1 MNPNFWFA
9 FFALDRSCVFFFLFR
24 SFLSFF
30 SLCSPHTRLHIS
42 TLALP
47 LLSPTSLCIYFIMA
61 TKKPN
66 ILYIMADQMAAP
78 LLSIHDKNSPI
89 KTPNLDRLAEA
100 GVVFDSAYCNAPL
113 CAPSRFVMVSGQLPS
128 KIGAYDNA
136 ADLPADTPTYAHY
149 LRREGY
155 HTALAGKM
163 HFCGPDQLHGYE
175 QRLTSDI
182 YPGDYGW
189 SVNWDEPEI
198 RADWYHNMSSVMEA
212 GPVVRTNQL
221 DFDEE
226 VIYKST
232 QYLYD
237 HVRQRNEQPFCLTV
251 SMTHPHDPY
260 AMTKEFWDLYNDV
273 EIPLPKNGAIPHDQ
287 QDAHSQRVLKCID
300 LFNKEMPDDRIRA
313 ARRAYYAACT
323 YVDTNIGKLLKV
335 LDNTGLADDT
345 IIVFTGDH
353 GDMLGERGLW
363 YKMTWFENSARVP
376 FLVHAP
382 KHFAPKRVSENVST
396 MDLLPTFAELAG
408 AKLISEL
415 PLDGVSLVPYLT
427 GGEGLR
433 TDTVYGEYMGE
444 GTQAPL
450 MMIRRGRWK
459 FITSAIDPPMLFDLV
474 NDPEEQ
480 VNLAA
485 GLSVKPTAIPGKSGL
500 SSVNLPTPN
509 DTPRASPIP
518 QRASATD
525 YPFPSPTPPRTPS
538 PAKLPP
544 ALPNTTDPAKI
555 LAFFIEETNDRW
567 DLEKIRQD
575 VLRSQRR
582 RRLVYSAL
590 IQGTPSIWD
599 YEPRVDPSTQYVRN
613 QGKGALDDVELISRW
628 PRVLQQAANANG
640 VPT

>member
-1 MNPNFWFA
+1 MS
-9 FFALDRSCVFFFLFR
+9 DE
-24 SFLSFF
+24 
-30 SLCSPHTRLHIS
+30 
-42 TLALP
+42 
-47 LLSPTSLCIYFIMA
+47 
-61 TKKPN
+61 KPN

-78 LLSIHDKNSPI
+78 LLQFHDKSSPI
-89 KTPNLDRLAEA
+89 KTPNLNRLAEE

-113 CAPSRFVMVSGQLPS
+113 CAPSRFVMVTGQLPS

-136 ADLPADTPTYAHY
+136 SDLPADTPTYAHY

-189 SVNWDEPEI
+189 SVNWDEPDI
-198 RADWYHNMSSVMEA
+198 RPDWYHNMSSVMEA

-226 VIYKST
+226 VMYKST
-232 QYLYD
+232 QYLYN
-237 HVRQRNEQPFCLTV
+237 HVRQRNDQPFALTV

-260 AMTKEFWDLYNDV
+260 AMTKDFWDLYENV
-273 EIPLPKNGAIPHDQ
+273 EIPLPKNGSIPHDQ
-287 QDAHSQRVLKCID
+287 QDPHSQRVLKCID
-300 LFNKEMPDDRIRA
+300 LFNKDLPDERIRA

-323 YVDTNIGKLLKV
+323 YVDTNVGKLLNV
-335 LDNTGLADDT
+335 LENCGLRDNT

-376 FLVHAP
+376 MIFHAP
-382 KHFAPKRVSENVST
+382 KRFSPKRIPQNVST
-396 MDLLPTFAELAG
+396 MDLLPTFADLVG
-408 AKLISEL
+408 APIIKEL
-415 PLDGVSLVPYLT
+415 PLDGVSLLPYLT

-433 TDTVYGEYMGE
+433 TDTVLGEYMAE
-444 GTQAPL
+444 GTQSPVV
-450 MMIRRGRWK
+450 MIRRGRYK
-459 FITSAIDPPMLFDLV
+459 FIASLIDPPMLFDV
-474 NDPEEQ
+474 EADPEEK

-485 GLSVKPTAIPGKSGL
+485 GLAAKPVAAAPTKPITNTPLGVPAA
-500 SSVNLPTPN
+500 LPTPA
-509 DTPRASPIP
+509 DSPHASPVP
-518 QRASATD
+518 QRVVPAA
-525 YPFPSPTPPRTPS
+525 YPFPTPPRTPS
-538 PAKLPP
+538 PAS
-544 ALPNTTDPAKI
+544 ALPATTEPAKL
-555 LAFFIEETNDRW
+555 LAYFTEEVQARW
-567 DLEKIRQD
+567 DLVAIQAD

-590 IQGTPSIWD
+590 LQGTPSLWD

-613 QGKGALDDVELISRW
+613 QGQGALDDVELISRW
-628 PRVLQQAANANG
+628 PRVLQQAATAQG
-640 VPT
+640 MKV

>member
-1 MNPNFWFA
+1 
-9 FFALDRSCVFFFLFR
+9 
-24 SFLSFF
+24 
-30 SLCSPHTRLHIS
+30 
-42 TLALP
+42 
-47 LLSPTSLCIYFIMA
+47 MA

-78 LLSIHDKNSPI
+78 LLSLHDKDSPI
-89 KTPNLDRLAEA
+89 KTPNLDRLGSE

-189 SVNWDEPEI
+189 SVNWDEPADIPTRQEI
-198 RADWYHNMSSVMEA
+198 RLDYYHNMSSVLEA

-237 HVRQRNEQPFCLTV
+237 HVRHRTEQPFCLTV

-260 AMTKEFWDLYNDV
+260 AMTKEFWDLYEDV
-273 EIPLPKNGAIPHDQ
+273 DIPLPTNGAIPHDQ

-300 LFNKEMPDDRIRA
+300 LFGKEISDERIRA

-335 LDNTGLADDT
+335 LKDTGLDEDT

-376 FLVHAP
+376 MVFHAP
-382 KHFAPKRVSENVST
+382 KRFAAKRVSENVST
-396 MDLLPTFAELAG
+396 MDLLPTFAGLVG
-408 AKLISEL
+408 APIVPGL

-427 GGEGLR
+427 GEDGPR

-450 MMIRRGRWK
+450 VMIRRGRWK
-459 FITSAIDPPMLFDLV
+459 FIYSTIDPPMLYDLV
-474 NDPEEQ
+474 NDPEEKT
-480 VNLAA
+480 NLVA
-485 GLSVKPTAIPGKSGL
+485 GLPIPATPKAAPVKFANPLSVPAS
-500 SSVNLPTPN
+500 LPTPI
-509 DTPRASPIP
+509 DTPRVSPIP
-518 QRASATD
+518 QRAIDASAQ
-525 YPFPSPTPPRTPS
+525 YPFPSPTPPRSPS
-538 PAKLPP
+538 PATFH
-544 ALPNTTDPAKI
+544 ALPNTTDPAEL
-555 LAFFIEETNDRW
+555 LAYFVEETHKRW
-567 DLEKIRQD
+567 DLEAIRQD

-590 IQGTPSIWD
+590 IQGTPALWD

-613 QGKGALDDVELISRW
+613 RGKGVLDDVEMISRW
-628 PRVLQQAANANG
+628 PRVLQQAATANG
-640 VPT
+640 ISP

>member
-1 MNPNFWFA
+1 
-9 FFALDRSCVFFFLFR
+9 
-24 SFLSFF
+24 
-30 SLCSPHTRLHIS
+30 
-42 TLALP
+42 
-47 LLSPTSLCIYFIMA
+47 
-61 TKKPN
+61 
-66 ILYIMADQMAAP
+66 
-78 LLSIHDKNSPI
+78 
-89 KTPNLDRLAEA
+89 
-100 GVVFDSAYCNAPL
+100 
-113 CAPSRFVMVSGQLPS
+113 
-128 KIGAYDNA
+128 
-136 ADLPADTPTYAHY
+136 
-149 LRREGY
+149 
-155 HTALAGKM
+155 
-163 HFCGPDQLHGYE
+163 
-175 QRLTSDI
+175 
-182 YPGDYGW
+182 
-189 SVNWDEPEI
+189 
-198 RADWYHNMSSVMEA
+198 MEA

-226 VIYKST
+226 VIYKSQ

-273 EIPLPKNGAIPHDQ
+273 DIPLPKNPAIPHDQ
-287 QDAHSQRVLKCID
+287 QDPHSQRVLKCID

-313 ARRAYYAACT
+313 ARQAYYAACT

-382 KHFAPKRVSENVST
+382 KHFTPKRVSENVST
-396 MDLLPTFAELAG
+396 MDLLPTFADIAG
-408 AKLISEL
+408 AKLIPGL
-415 PLDGVSLVPYLT
+415 PLDGVSLMPYLT

-459 FITSAIDPPMLFDLV
+459 FIYSAIDPPMLYDLAT
-474 NDPEEQ
+474 DPEEKI
-480 VNLAA
+480 NLAA
-485 GLSVKPTAIPGKSGL
+485 GLPIPFNSTRTPVTKPTSLAP
-500 SSVNLPTPN
+500 VNLPTPIE
-509 DTPRASPIP
+509 TPHVSPIP
-518 QRASATD
+518 QRITPAD
-525 YPFPSPTPPRTPS
+525 YAFPSPTPPRTPS
-538 PAKLPP
+538 PAKLAP
-544 ALPNTTDPAKI
+544 ALPNTTEPAKI
-555 LAFFIEETNDRW
+555 LAFFIEETNNRW

-575 VLRSQRR
+575 VLCSQRR

-590 IQGTPSIWD
+590 IKGTPSLWD
-599 YEPRVDPSTQYVRN
+599 FQPHVDASAQYIRN

-628 PRVLQQAANANG
+628 PRVLQQAATVNG
-640 VPT
+640 MSA

>member
-1 MNPNFWFA
+1 
-9 FFALDRSCVFFFLFR
+9 
-24 SFLSFF
+24 
-30 SLCSPHTRLHIS
+30 
-42 TLALP
+42 
-47 LLSPTSLCIYFIMA
+47 MA

-78 LLSIHDKNSPI
+78 LLSLHDKNSPI
-89 KTPNLDRLAEA
+89 KTPNLDRLAEG

-189 SVNWDEPEI
+189 SVNWDEPEV
-198 RADWYHNMSSVMEA
+198 RLDYYHNMSSVMEA

-226 VIYKST
+226 VIYKSE

-237 HVRQRNEQPFCLTV
+237 HVRHRNEQPFCLTV

-260 AMTKEFWDLYNDV
+260 AMTKEFWDLYEDV
-273 EIPLPKNGAIPHDQ
+273 EIPLPKNGPIPHDQ
-287 QDAHSQRVLKCID
+287 QDPHSQRILKCID
-300 LFNKEMPDDRIRA
+300 LFNKEIPDERIKA
-313 ARRAYYAACT
+313 ARRAYYAACS
-323 YVDTNIGKLLKV
+323 YVDANIGKLLRV
-335 LDNTGLADDT
+335 LKNTGLDENT
-345 IIVFTGDH
+345 IICFSGDH

-363 YKMTWFENSARVP
+363 YKMSWFENSARVP
-376 FLVHAP
+376 MLFYAP
-382 KHFAPKRVSENVST
+382 KHFAPTRVPQNVST

-408 AKLISEL
+408 APLVKEL

-444 GTQAPL
+444 GTQGPL
-450 MMIRRGRWK
+450 IMIRTGPWK
-459 FITSAIDPPMLFDLV
+459 FVYSTLDPPQLYNLV
-474 NDPEEQ
+474 DDPEEMN
-480 VNLAA
+480 NLVAGLPVPAA
-485 GLSVKPTAIPGKSGL
+485 GRSLPAAPGKSDLL
-500 SSVNLPTPN
+500 SAAVNLPTPS
-509 DTPRASPIP
+509 DTPRASPMP
-518 QRASATD
+518 QRAADRVS
-525 YPFPSPTPPRTPS
+525 YPFPSPTPPRSPS
-538 PAKLPP
+538 PAR
-544 ALPNTTDPAKI
+544 ALPVLPDSKEPVRL
-555 LAFFIEETNDRW
+555 LAHFMEEIYNRW
-567 DLEKIRQD
+567 DLEAIRQD

-590 IQGTPSIWD
+590 IKGTPTVWD
-599 YEPRVDPSTQYVRN
+599 HEPRVDPSTQYVRN
-613 QGKGALDDVELISRW
+613 QGRGVLDDIEIMSRW
-628 PRVLQQAANANG
+628 PRVLAQAATANG
-640 VPT
+640 ISV

>member
-1 MNPNFWFA
+1 
-9 FFALDRSCVFFFLFR
+9 
-24 SFLSFF
+24 
-30 SLCSPHTRLHIS
+30 
-42 TLALP
+42 
-47 LLSPTSLCIYFIMA
+47 MA

-78 LLSIHDKNSPI
+78 LLSLHDKNSPI
-89 KTPNLDRLAEA
+89 KTPNLDRLADG
-100 GVVFDSAYCNAPL
+100 GVVFDSAYCNSPL

-189 SVNWDEPEI
+189 SVNWDEPDI

-237 HVRQRNEQPFCLTV
+237 HVRRRNEQPFCLTV

-300 LFNKEMPDDRIRA
+300 LFNKEMPDERIRA

-323 YVDTNIGKLLKV
+323 YVDTNVGKLLRV
-335 LDNTGLADDT
+335 LENTGLADDT

-376 FLVHAP
+376 FLVHSP

-459 FITSAIDPPMLFDLV
+459 FIYSTIDPPMLYDLV
-474 NDPEEQ
+474 NDPEERT
-480 VNLAA
+480 NLAA
-485 GLSVKPTAIPGKSGL
+485 GLPIPSSSTRAAVVAKPTNLASAI
-500 SSVNLPTPN
+500 NLPTPD
-509 DTPRASPIP
+509 DTPHASPIP
-518 QRASATD
+518 QRANIAD
-525 YPFPSPTPPRTPS
+525 YPFPSNTPPRTPS
-538 PAKLPP
+538 PAKVPL
-544 ALPNTTDPAKI
+544 AVPNTTDPAKV
-555 LAFFIEETNDRW
+555 LAFFLEETHTRW
-567 DLEKIRQD
+567 DLEKIHQD

-590 IQGTPSIWD
+590 IQGTQTVWD
-599 YEPRVDPSTQYVRN
+599 HEPRIDPSTQYVRN

-628 PRVLQQAANANG
+628 PRVLQQAAAAHG
-640 VPT
+640 MSV